1 MVNTKTNERFFT
13 TDGGC
18 RNVNAGTIVAD
29 EIVSSNYDFYLVS
42 QGSNRG
48 STVPNHYKVVFTNS
62 KIE

>member
-18 RNVNAGTIVAD
+18 KNVNAGTIVAD

>member
-18 RNVNAGTIVAD
+18 KNVNAGTIVAD
-29 EIVSSNYDFYLVS
+29 DIVSSNYDFYLVS